1 VQKVE
6 NIDDLYTVMGAI
18 FSNEYY
24 SEPKVMNMDDDKIRD
39 MSHFVYIL
47 PNLTSEYC
55 ESINRLGGGATLCTA
70 INVVKNSE
78 SVQQIIAEDLN
89 IITVTE
95 NKVFD
100 SLNGS
105 EI

>member
-1 VQKVE
+1 
-6 NIDDLYTVMGAI
+6 MGAI

-39 MSHFVYIL
+39 MSHFIYIS

-55 ESINRLGGGATLCTA
+55 GVINRLGGGATLCTA
-70 INVVKNSE
+70 INVVENNE
-78 SVQQIIAEDLN
+78 SAQQITVEDIN

-95 NKVFD
+95 NKVYD